1 MRHQFAITA
10 KNGILGYYS
19 TRIICKSTVVQY
31 NSSSPI
37 MAIASSEYI
46 FVERMIWSCCV
57 KRIMFSSVY
66 LIFINKIRELLVVD
80 SQDCVGSE
88 MFTPDVL
95 V

>member
-1 MRHQFAITA
+1 
-10 KNGILGYYS
+10 
-19 TRIICKSTVVQY
+19 
-31 NSSSPI
+31 

-46 FVERMIWSCCV
+46 FVERMIWSCGV

-88 MFTPDVL
+88 MFTLDVL